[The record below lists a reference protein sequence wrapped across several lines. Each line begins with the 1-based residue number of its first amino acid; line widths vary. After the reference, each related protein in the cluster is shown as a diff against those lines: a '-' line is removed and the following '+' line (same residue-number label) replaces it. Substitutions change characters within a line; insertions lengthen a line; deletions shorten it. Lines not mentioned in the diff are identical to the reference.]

1 MNQIDCL
8 AFGPHPDDV
17 ELFCGGVLLKLK
29 QSGYTTAV
37 ADLTAGELSS
47 NGDID
52 SRMVEAEKAKKILK
66 LDIRVNLGLP
76 DGDLSNTWENRLK
89 IVDAIRELKPK
100 LCLIPF
106 WEDRH
111 PDHEFASILLK
122 RSIFDAGLKKI
133 ESKLKAY
140 RPNTILYYMLH
151 KYFDPTFVVDIS
163 KYMDQKLEAI
173 RVYAS
178 QFSLEAKGTT
188 NTYINKPEFLKT
200 VVTRAEYL
208 GQKIGV
214 QYGEGFYYPEM
225 MKIDN
230 IISFFS

>member
-1 MNQIDCL
+1 M
-8 AFGPHPDDV
+8 
-17 ELFCGGVLLKLK
+17 
-29 QSGYTTAV
+29 

-52 SRMVEAEKAKKILK
+52 SRMVEAEKAKKLLK

-133 ESKLKAY
+133 ESKQKAY